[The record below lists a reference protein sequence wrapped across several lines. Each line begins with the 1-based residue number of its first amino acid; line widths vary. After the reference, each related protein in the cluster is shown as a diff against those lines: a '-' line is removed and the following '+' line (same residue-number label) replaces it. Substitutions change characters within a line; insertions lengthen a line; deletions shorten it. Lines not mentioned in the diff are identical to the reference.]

1 MTKSVKYECCS
12 LKGEDL
18 DGSYA
23 IAEGEVMVSTKGVT
37 SIGLEKKDLFFKN
50 RSHRE
55 RFCGEKIEETESDEN
70 KQGERKEL
78 LPLLVRARLVQ
89 VDLSDEKQLIGVI
102 SKPQLKYFRDEFG
115 PRIIFPGINDAKN
128 GSISI
133 VGKFI
138 LKYKYIG
145 FKSILLR
152 NQ

>member
-1 MTKSVKYECCS
+1 MKYECCS

-18 DGSYA
+18 DGTYT
-23 IAEGEVMVSTKGVT
+23 IAEGEVMVSTKGVS

-138 LKYKYIG
+138 LQYKCIG